1 MSNKQHFPHQLKTEI
16 KDIVISRL
24 LTTITTLSTDLLHH
38 QQENTFL
45 KKALTFV
52 LKKFILFHPTSDN
65 HAHHTHT
72 SSLTFKPFCF
82 SPSKPTNSFQY
93 IPTDFPKANTVT
105 SRCSSNNNR
114 YYNKTEVKLH
124 EYVNSMY
131 QHNNNIMNTRKT
143 YFINNDCNF
152 LYKDLINSERKN
164 SSYLTLNT
172 ESMLNK
178 HHSQKQI
185 NMHKLRKKPS
195 LNRITYRNFS
205 MRNITNSSKMLDDD
219 NNDNNNENG
228 NKRFTTPKIKVCSKK
243 NKSKLIN
250 LMNTID
256 CNSNNNNYLTTTTSL
271 HKKNKVVVNINSN
284 SNNNNQSAKKH
295 SSNVY
300 SHIYS
305 HKGKLNT
312 SRSPFLRNK
321 I

>member
-1 MSNKQHFPHQLKTEI
+1 MSKNDNKQHFPLQLKTEI

-65 HAHHTHT
+65 HIHHTNP

-93 IPTDFPKANTVT
+93 IPTNFPKVNTVT
-105 SRCSSNNNR
+105 SR
-114 YYNKTEVKLH
+114 YTKTEVKLH

-178 HHSQKQI
+178 HHSQGQI
-185 NMHKLRKKPS
+185 SMHKLRKKPS

-219 NNDNNNENG
+219 NDNNDNN
-228 NKRFTTPKIKVCSKK
+228 KHFTTPKIKVCSKK

-250 LMNTID
+250 LINTID
-256 CNSNNNNYLTTTTSL
+256 CNNNNNKNYLTTTTSL
-271 HKKNKVVVNINSN
+271 HKKNKVVNINSN
-284 SNNNNQSAKKH
+284 TQSAKKH
-295 SSNVY
+295 HNNVY
-300 SHIYS
+300 NYIYS
-305 HKGKLNT
+305 HKGKVNT

>member
-1 MSNKQHFPHQLKTEI
+1 MSKNDKQTKRCFPHELQNEI

-24 LTTITTLSTDLLHH
+24 LTTITDLSKELLYY
-38 QQENTFL
+38 QEENTFL

-65 HAHHTHT
+65 HNHHN

-82 SPSKPTNSFQY
+82 SPSKPTQSFQY
-93 IPTDFPKANTVT
+93 IPTDFPKANTMT
-105 SRCSSNNNR
+105 SRCCSSNNR
-114 YYNKTEVKLH
+114 YYKTEGKLH

-131 QHNNNIMNTRKT
+131 QHNKSIMNSRKT

-152 LYKDLINSERKN
+152 LYKDLITSERKN

-172 ESMLNK
+172 ETMLNK
-178 HHSQKQI
+178 HHSQGQI
-185 NMHKLRKKPS
+185 SMNKLRKKPS

-205 MRNITNSSKMLDDD
+205 MRNITNSSKILDDNNNNKDDD
-219 NNDNNNENG
+219 ND
-228 NKRFTTPKIKVCSKK
+228 KRYNTPKIKVGSKK

-250 LMNTID
+250 LMKSID
-256 CNSNNNNYLTTTTSL
+256 CNKHYLTTTTTSF
-271 HKKNKVVVNINSN
+271 HKKKERMII
-284 SNNNNQSAKKH
+284 NNNESATAKKH
-295 SSNVY
+295 SNVF

-305 HKGKLNT
+305 NKHRLNT

>member
-1 MSNKQHFPHQLKTEI
+1 MSKNDNKQHFPHQIKTEI

-219 NNDNNNENG
+219 NDNNENG

-243 NKSKLIN
+243 NKNKIIN
-250 LMNTID
+250 LINTID
-256 CNSNNNNYLTTTTSL
+256 CNNNNNYLTTTTSL
-271 HKKNKVVVNINSN
+271 HKKNKVVNINSN
-284 SNNNNQSAKKH
+284 TQSAKKH
-295 SSNVY
+295 SNVY